1 MPARFSVMDC
11 YYYLALS
18 MTVDYSVP
26 LTRCSSL
33 DCSLLG
39 LARTDRVSWRW
50 RLATCRGVLG
60 KMARYIAVGC
70 LMVLS
75 SLPNYGL
82 LWSVGSLKDTG
93 FLTCR
98 GSLSSSGFLL
108 DRWRAISRWVS
119 CVIRLALIGW
129 ISVLCRRAPTLW
141 ITPSS

>member
-82 LWSVGSLKDTG
+82 LWSFGSLKEPG
-93 FLTCR
+93 FLTGR
-98 GSLSSSGFLL
+98 GFPSFSGFFSVT
-108 DRWRAISRWVS
+108 WR
-119 CVIRLALIGW
+119 VIYSL
-129 ISVLCRRAPTLW
+129 
-141 ITPSS
+141 